1 MRSKAFVLLLALALT
16 TIFSSN
22 VFNIKVDCS
31 SFKNLPAGKESICY
45 ALYDPICG
53 SDGRTYS
60 NDCRF
65 CYEVVKS
72 NYKLKFAHF
81 GACCTY
87 LEILKYL
94 LRYPFTRDT

>member
-16 TIFSSN
+16 TIFN
-22 VFNIKVDCS
+22 VKCIPQRKEVDCS

-65 CYEVVKS
+65 CYEVV
-72 NYKLKFAHF
+72 
-81 GACCTY
+81 
-87 LEILKYL
+87 
-94 LRYPFTRDT
+94 